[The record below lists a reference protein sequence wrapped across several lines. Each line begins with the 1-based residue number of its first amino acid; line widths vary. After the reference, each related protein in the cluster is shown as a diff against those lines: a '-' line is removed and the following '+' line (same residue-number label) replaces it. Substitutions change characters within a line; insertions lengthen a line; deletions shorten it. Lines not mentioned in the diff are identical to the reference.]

1 MVVKILTDLRKAIN
15 RNVDHY
21 KKKLGTIKKNQSKVD
36 NSITEIKNNL
46 EAMNN

>member
-21 KKKLGTIKKNQSKVD
+21 KKKLETIKNQSKVD
-36 NSITEIKNNL
+36 NSITEIKSNL